1 MLIRQTARIHRELL
15 SHSYPGLLST
25 VGLSAI
31 VFCLCGHTPADALTF
46 TPGDLVV
53 SVEGDG
59 GNTASS
65 GTGATGNTGAD
76 SSTYLD
82 NQAAP
87 LWLYEYLPAGTNQP
101 APVGALELPTAS
113 SGNNSVISGEYGSSS
128 EATLQLTGNGQYLTI
143 AGYGV
148 NAANYN
154 KSYDLNG
161 TGTALAQSCSLSGTA
176 CGGTPQVSRVIGLIG
191 ANGGV
196 NTSTVLYNVYN
207 ENNPRSV
214 YSANGTSFYI
224 SGQGTGNVGDKTGGV
239 FYVPT
244 LGPGQTAVP
253 ITGQDA
259 SSNTVSQDTRDVQIY
274 NNQLYVSVD
283 SKEGSGNNRD
293 FIGTLGSPPATSTY
307 NSQNGPTQLPGFGNN
322 GGTGKVTIT
331 TGSNSDGNSFNAG
344 KEINLSP
351 ENYFFA
357 NPDTLYVADSGD
369 PKNNSVTNDPSK
381 DNPST
386 VGDGGLQKW
395 SLNTATNTWSL
406 DYTLT
411 AGLQDF
417 VENSTADP
425 SDISGTTGLLGLTGE
440 LIDNGT
446 EVELFATNYTIG
458 DTDQTYLYGITDLL
472 SATLASQVNT
482 KSFGILATAPA
493 DSNFKGVSFAPQG
506 ASPLTP
512 TPLAPSWSFM
522 LIGLAGF
529 GLITR
534 RRRSMNSFFFHA

>member
-1 MLIRQTARIHRELL
+1 MRTIHGASIPRTARP
-15 SHSYPGLLST
+15 S
-25 VGLSAI
+25 
-31 VFCLCGHTPADALTF
+31 
-46 TPGDLVV
+46 
-53 SVEGDG
+53 
-59 GNTASS
+59 
-65 GTGATGNTGAD
+65 
-76 SSTYLD
+76 
-82 NQAAP
+82 
-87 LWLYEYLPAGTNQP
+87 
-101 APVGALELPTAS
+101 
-113 SGNNSVISGEYGSSS
+113 
-128 EATLQLTGNGQYLTI
+128 
-143 AGYGV
+143 
-148 NAANYN
+148 
-154 KSYDLNG
+154 
-161 TGTALAQSCSLSGTA
+161 
-176 CGGTPQVSRVIGLIG
+176 
-191 ANGGV
+191 
-196 NTSTVLYNVYN
+196 
-207 ENNPRSV
+207 
-214 YSANGTSFYI
+214 I

-482 KSFGILATAPA
+482 ESFGILATAPA